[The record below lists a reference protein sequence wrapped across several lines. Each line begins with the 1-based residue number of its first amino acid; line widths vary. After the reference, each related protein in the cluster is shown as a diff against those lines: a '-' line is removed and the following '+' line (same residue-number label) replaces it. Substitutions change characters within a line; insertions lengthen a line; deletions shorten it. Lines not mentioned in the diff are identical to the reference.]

1 MFRKFKTNNKL
12 SIAALTISATTAFVS
27 SAAVAD
33 SPLTLDNDALDTITG
48 AGPVVE
54 VNVTAS
60 GSGRTS
66 GRTNVNGF
74 SASSANIPV
83 RITIANG
90 SAIAC
95 CGMVATSANANATVT
110 QPGRFPFSAS
120 IDQTVSGLGFSVS
133 FGAAVALNAF

>member
-12 SIAALTISATTAFVS
+12 SIAALIISATMAFVS

-54 VNVTAS
+54 VSVTAS
-60 GSGRTS
+60 GSGTTS
-66 GRTNVNGF
+66 GQTNVNGF
-74 SASSANIPV
+74 SSSNSNYPV
-83 RITIANG
+83 RIAVANG
-90 SAIAC
+90 SAVAC
-95 CGMVATSANANATVT
+95 CGMVVTSANANAAVT

-120 IDQTVSGLGFSVS
+120 IHQTVSGLGISVS
-133 FGAAVALNAF
+133 FGAAIAIDAF